1 MMMMMIVMTAITIV
15 LLGDTSCTD
24 DDKDNIC
31 GDDIVTGKTNKMLF
45 HFRIVGS
52 CVKHHLFI

>member
-15 LLGDTSCTD
+15 LSGDTSCTD
-24 DDKDNIC
+24 DDKDDIR
-31 GDDIVTGKTNKMLF
+31 GDDIVTGKTNNMLF

-52 CVKHHLFI
+52 CVKHYLFI